1 MKSSSG
7 TSLRKVFNPDLKHST
22 LIIPSVW
29 IGNVPQLAIDLLIHT
44 HNLEKVDSLD
54 DLYLYPFASPVDYVT
69 EPKKGISHAAE
80 VFHNKDLNLTLIQQ
94 RSPIL
99 PYNTKLYVTN
109 IIIPFIT
116 SHEFDRILILDS
128 LDAGL
133 VEHISSGGI
142 ELYTKEDLLSES
154 LESMKLNKEEST
166 TAAHEDNRNSK
177 YVRCLLENFNL
188 SNDSNESHSNEFKDV
203 VIDLLVSY
211 VYEGDNF
218 YDGENLANK
227 VNSVLLL
234 PAVQKWVRPVS
245 WAGVYGDKPVPNA
258 MEQGLYGWRVINI
271 SSCLFSF
278 STLLFYY
285 TSVFLDNLNTF
296 EYQRLIIQIFVKSK

>member
-22 LIIPSVW
+22 LIIPSVS

-154 LESMKLNKEEST
+154 LESMKLSKEEST

-245 WAGVYGDKPVPNA
+245 WTGVYGDKPVPNA
-258 MEQGLYGWRVINI
+258 MEQGLYG
-271 SSCLFSF
+271 
-278 STLLFYY
+278 
-285 TSVFLDNLNTF
+285 
-296 EYQRLIIQIFVKSK
+296 